1 MLVHAELIFKHVGL
15 GLALENALLSVAPG
29 GGFSVVLQLP
39 SEEERDV
46 ASTSYTSLQTL
57 KQDFHVIDIDE
68 FQRLLAQKGF
78 QIVDA
83 GKPILTC
90 RKGTLAWYILPRERC
105 VRVLYRTR
113 PHLSASRRISAV
125 GGVASGGGW

>member
-57 KQDFHVIDIDE
+57 KQDFHVD
-68 FQRLLAQKGF
+68 RHRR
-78 QIVDA
+78 VS
-83 GKPILTC
+83 
-90 RKGTLAWYILPRERC
+90 TLAGAERI
-105 VRVLYRTR
+105 
-113 PHLSASRRISAV
+113 PNS
-125 GGVASGGGW
+125 

>member
-1 MLVHAELIFKHVGL
+1 ML
-15 GLALENALLSVAPG
+15 
-29 GGFSVVLQLP
+29 
-39 SEEERDV
+39 
-46 ASTSYTSLQTL
+46 
-57 KQDFHVIDIDE
+57 IDIGE

-125 GGVASGGGW
+125 GGLASGGGW

>member
-39 SEEERDV
+39 SEEEWDV

-57 KQDFHVIDIDE
+57 KQDFHVD
-68 FQRLLAQKGF
+68 RHRR
-78 QIVDA
+78 VS
-83 GKPILTC
+83 
-90 RKGTLAWYILPRERC
+90 TLAGAERI
-105 VRVLYRTR
+105 
-113 PHLSASRRISAV
+113 PNS
-125 GGVASGGGW
+125 

>member
-29 GGFSVVLQLP
+29 GGFTVVLQLP

-57 KQDFHVIDIDE
+57 KQDFHVD
-68 FQRLLAQKGF
+68 RHRRVL
-78 QIVDA
+78 
-83 GKPILTC
+83 
-90 RKGTLAWYILPRERC
+90 TLAGAERI
-105 VRVLYRTR
+105 
-113 PHLSASRRISAV
+113 PNS
-125 GGVASGGGW
+125 

>member
-57 KQDFHVIDIDE
+57 KQDFHVD
-68 FQRLLAQKGF
+68 RHRR
-78 QIVDA
+78 VS
-83 GKPILTC
+83 
-90 RKGTLAWYILPRERC
+90 TLAGAERI
-105 VRVLYRTR
+105 
-113 PHLSASRRISAV
+113 PDS
-125 GGVASGGGW
+125 

>member
-1 MLVHAELIFKHVGL
+1 LVHAELIFKHVGL

-57 KQDFHVIDIDE
+57 KQDFHVD
-68 FQRLLAQKGF
+68 RHRR
-78 QIVDA
+78 VS
-83 GKPILTC
+83 
-90 RKGTLAWYILPRERC
+90 TLAGAERI
-105 VRVLYRTR
+105 
-113 PHLSASRRISAV
+113 PNS
-125 GGVASGGGW
+125 